1 MLPSVPLV
9 VTSSRDSSKVSDV
22 EGEKAKC
29 ESVPKPHAS
38 VSQIITTSAKTNC
51 PSKGSTQADRTEER
65 LSDKVLRNIAPIP
78 VAIVCIPDI
87 PNVRESEVETTE
99 KQKVESKS
107 ADEVTFKTVGVGSTA
122 KSEKDKEADNPKS
135 KKPNTTGRS
144 PPKFVKKK
152 PKQIRDLEKTLN
164 CLLSDNEQIKDEKA
178 FAFAQSY
185 FLKVTE
191 TLHGKDDATYSE
203 FMRTMNDFGV
213 TIFDATELY
222 KKVTNIFEKYPDLSE
237 EFLAFLLPE
246 QAMQCGKFMEYIILT
261 KMRSFCRKLELYY
274 SKQPSHLR
282 KIYSS
287 LSTLA
292 SNNKASV
299 DDLKNTILPLIRNN
313 TLLVNMFL
321 ELMPTEAPHAS
332 SLTDYESMDFCS
344 VDIQNPKYEDW
355 FETVEIPPPAE
366 DDMYGGEDCICPCHI
381 PPEGKEERHS
391 VHCMS
396 CGTKFVQGRVY
407 LHSGNMLRPARISF
421 KEMKTKA
428 IERLCVKN
436 LKTRRK
442 IDKNRAP
449 PSGSKKNNPSKG
461 ETSSTNVSGVS
472 NKLSSP
478 KSSKKAAKGK
488 STNENPKKANE
499 TLSAS
504 KASHDK
510 ELSNEKK
517 KSKPPRKRLKLMAN
531 SDKNPSTST
540 SIQTLVVSAKKGAPQ
555 TGKVARKVDAKRSKG
570 APQFPLQQAEPTRR
584 AARSAARNATLAN
597 DVNQKPN
604 RRNIGKSLKEETDT
618 ALATVIL
625 SKKGKEECPLTYKST
640 SSTPLSIEQ
649 EKEGTPSK
657 LLSENMIIEPI
668 KESSLEENVVKDDFE
683 IQDDVQN
690 YQSPT
695 DQNSN
700 LPVPDTDGEILCK
713 KDMNPIPFE
722 KEKNDCNE
730 MMKSENRDEKISSEK
745 TSAFDSLAENEC
757 PVQCFST
764 SGDDSSSD
772 GAALED
778 KTEGFAYSEEHFSQ
792 SEGDDVKSETIELDI
807 SFENVSSEDDKNILG
822 SEDFPINSSSDSEDE
837 DNYPMECED
846 SEEMD
851 DCTRLSQDVNMDTF
865 NEENCPN
872 DANDVSVTE
881 QLESAPWTRDE
892 DKIILRT
899 FQSVNNSENVF
910 QKICYE
916 LPSRTAAEVQC
927 RFQTLM
933 SFLQKMT
940 DC

>member
-38 VSQIITTSAKTNC
+38 VSQVITTSAKTNC

-65 LSDKVLRNIAPIP
+65 
-78 VAIVCIPDI
+78 
-87 PNVRESEVETTE
+87 
-99 KQKVESKS
+99 
-107 ADEVTFKTVGVGSTA
+107 
-122 KSEKDKEADNPKS
+122 DKEADNPKS

-332 SLTDYESMDFCS
+332 SLTDYESMDFCN

-381 PPEGKEERHS
+381 PPEGTEERHS

-396 CGTKFVQGRVY
+396 CGTK
-407 LHSGNMLRPARISF
+407 
-421 KEMKTKA
+421 
-428 IERLCVKN
+428 
-436 LKTRRK
+436 
-442 IDKNRAP
+442 
-449 PSGSKKNNPSKG
+449 
-461 ETSSTNVSGVS
+461 
-472 NKLSSP
+472 
-478 KSSKKAAKGK
+478 
-488 STNENPKKANE
+488 
-499 TLSAS
+499 
-504 KASHDK
+504 
-510 ELSNEKK
+510 
-517 KSKPPRKRLKLMAN
+517 
-531 SDKNPSTST
+531 
-540 SIQTLVVSAKKGAPQ
+540 
-555 TGKVARKVDAKRSKG
+555 
-570 APQFPLQQAEPTRR
+570 
-584 AARSAARNATLAN
+584 
-597 DVNQKPN
+597 
-604 RRNIGKSLKEETDT
+604 
-618 ALATVIL
+618 
-625 SKKGKEECPLTYKST
+625 
-640 SSTPLSIEQ
+640 
-649 EKEGTPSK
+649 
-657 LLSENMIIEPI
+657 
-668 KESSLEENVVKDDFE
+668 
-683 IQDDVQN
+683 
-690 YQSPT
+690 
-695 DQNSN
+695 
-700 LPVPDTDGEILCK
+700 
-713 KDMNPIPFE
+713 
-722 KEKNDCNE
+722 
-730 MMKSENRDEKISSEK
+730 
-745 TSAFDSLAENEC
+745 
-757 PVQCFST
+757 
-764 SGDDSSSD
+764 
-772 GAALED
+772 
-778 KTEGFAYSEEHFSQ
+778 
-792 SEGDDVKSETIELDI
+792 
-807 SFENVSSEDDKNILG
+807 
-822 SEDFPINSSSDSEDE
+822 
-837 DNYPMECED
+837 
-846 SEEMD
+846 
-851 DCTRLSQDVNMDTF
+851 
-865 NEENCPN
+865 
-872 DANDVSVTE
+872 
-881 QLESAPWTRDE
+881 
-892 DKIILRT
+892 
-899 FQSVNNSENVF
+899 
-910 QKICYE
+910 
-916 LPSRTAAEVQC
+916 VQC